1 VRDIARRRKRS
12 PQKPSSDSAKAE
24 EDKSPAATS
33 PDPAARAIREQIS
46 SVLEAASDA
55 AAEIEK
61 KGESDSAE
69 RVLAQMTAVDRELG
83 RARRNI
89 KKEAAALRAAAG
101 AAAGDGEPAPA
112 DDSDAAPS
120 EEPVPEDAAPDEIT
134 ASVRE
139 KSDDE
144 LAEIAAIAAEA
155 KDKAEKAS
163 DEKMTAY
170 WQALYDAA
178 VVEAARRPE
187 FGKGEPDPALGRRE
201 RKRRAKG
208 IQALVDASQD

>member
-1 VRDIARRRKRS
+1 MRDIARRRKRS